1 MEQLPPLMRSGT
13 SRAESRAKTWF
24 RLSWGTL
31 FKVKLYSEGGIKMGN
46 INLTPEE
53 IQVILSSIENCL
65 KTCKEGGTGNACPDC
80 AKLLGVKEKLQ
91 AM

>member
-1 MEQLPPLMRSGT
+1 M
-13 SRAESRAKTWF
+13 A
-24 RLSWGTL
+24 
-31 FKVKLYSEGGIKMGN
+31 N

-53 IQVILSSIENCL
+53 VKVILSSIENCL

-80 AKLLGVKEKLQ
+80 TKLQGVKDKLQ

>member
-1 MEQLPPLMRSGT
+1 
-13 SRAESRAKTWF
+13 
-24 RLSWGTL
+24 
-31 FKVKLYSEGGIKMGN
+31 MGN

-65 KTCKEGGTGNACPDC
+65 KTCKEGGTGNDCPDC
-80 AKLLGVKEKLQ
+80 AKLLGVKAKLQ